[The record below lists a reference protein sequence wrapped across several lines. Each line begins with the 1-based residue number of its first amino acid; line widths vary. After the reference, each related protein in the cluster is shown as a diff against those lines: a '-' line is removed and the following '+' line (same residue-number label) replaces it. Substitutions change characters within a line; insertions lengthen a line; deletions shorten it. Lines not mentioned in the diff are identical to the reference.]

1 MWGYV
6 FMAYGI
12 VWGAILFY
20 VISLKRR
27 CRAAE
32 AELQRLGAEK
42 ESQQNATT

>member
-12 VWGAILFY
+12 VWGTILFY
-20 VISLKRR
+20 FISLKRR

-32 AELQRLGAEK
+32 TELQRLSAEK
-42 ESQQNATT
+42 GSHQNATP